1 MTNTNTRNINVLLP
15 ADMHATLRSL
25 PGGLSISDHVRL
37 ALVDYL
43 DNKVL
48 PDVAFVNP
56 SKNRPNSNDN
66 PARQGKARPGAARPG
81 LARPGGARQG
91 KAR

>member
-43 DNKVL
+43 EDKVR
-48 PDVAFVNP
+48 PQDAFVNTTE
-56 SKNRPNSNDN
+56 KRNG
-66 PARQGKARPGAARPG
+66 QK
-81 LARPGGARQG
+81 
-91 KAR
+91 

>member
-43 DNKVL
+43 EDKVR
-48 PDVAFVNP
+48 PQSAFVNT
-56 SKNRPNSNDN
+56 SKKRNGT
-66 PARQGKARPGAARPG
+66 GK
-81 LARPGGARQG
+81 
-91 KAR
+91 